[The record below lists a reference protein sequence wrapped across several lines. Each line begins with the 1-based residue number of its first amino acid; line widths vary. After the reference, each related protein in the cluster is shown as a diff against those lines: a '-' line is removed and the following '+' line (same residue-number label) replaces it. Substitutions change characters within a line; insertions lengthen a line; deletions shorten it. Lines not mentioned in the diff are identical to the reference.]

1 MRCKSAML
9 TRRKSTAPFWLMC
22 TLAISLCGTVQGE
35 LNVYEPNWTFAIEAG
50 SYAGIQGYRHY
61 GIQGYQSTTYLVWGS
76 HSILIRHSAYQIVG
90 LAAILICS
98 CACMAAYS
106 SGLKRGAERRECR
119 T

>member
-1 MRCKSAML
+1 MF
-9 TRRKSTAPFWLMC
+9 THRKSTAPFWLMC
-22 TLAISLCGTVQGE
+22 ALAILLCGTVQGE
-35 LNVYEPNWTFAIEAG
+35 LNVYEPNWTFAIETG

-76 HSILIRHSAYQIVG
+76 HSIFIPLSAYQTVG

-98 CACMAAYS
+98 CACMAAYW
-106 SGLKRGAERRECR
+106 GGPKRGKGK